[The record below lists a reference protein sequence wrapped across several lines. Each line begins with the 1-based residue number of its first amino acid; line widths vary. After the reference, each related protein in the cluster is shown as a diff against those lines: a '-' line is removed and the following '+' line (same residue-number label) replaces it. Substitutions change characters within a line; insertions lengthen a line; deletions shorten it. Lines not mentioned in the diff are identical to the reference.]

1 MAGPRSRRQPIRN
14 SSTSTCHDFLV
25 GSGSCDTKGTRPY
38 LVQSDKTLS
47 DIVQLNP
54 HEAGGGSFQ
63 QQGMLYYSIQRQ
75 GSPIGVGM
83 GPHIFSTL
91 FCEFVLILPHP
102 FSTVATTSHLTPSQL
117 VSVHLSSSRFL
128 SQLFST
134 ARVFSSFGTSA
145 QLFSPLPI
153 SCQLFSP
160 LPTSSQLISP
170 LRTSSELFSTQLNS
184 THILPTPLNSFHLS
198 HLSQFF
204 STTLT
209 SCHLFSTL
217 LASSHLCPTLLHTKN
232 FYIQQTFTQRSF
244 YTQNTQKLSDIHW
257 TRMDLRIEPSG
268 TES

>member
-63 QQGMLYYSIQRQ
+63 QQGMLYYRIQRQ

-83 GPHIFSTL
+83 GLHIFSTL

-184 THILPTPLNSFHLS
+184 THILPTPLNSFHLFPPLSILLNDS
-198 HLSQFF
+198 HLLPPVLNSSCLLSPLPNS
-204 STTLT
+204 ST
-209 SCHLFSTL
+209 HKKI
-217 LASSHLCPTLLHTKN
+217 LHTAN
-232 FYIQQTFTQRSF
+232 FYTKKFLHTGHTEAFRHTLDKNGSSNRSVR
-244 YTQNTQKLSDIHW
+244 N
-257 TRMDLRIEPSG
+257 
-268 TES
+268 

>member
-25 GSGSCDTKGTRPY
+25 GGGSCGTKGTRPY
-38 LVQSDKTLS
+38 LVLSDKTLS

-63 QQGMLYYSIQRQ
+63 QQGMLYYRIQRQ

-102 FSTVATTSHLTPSQL
+102 FSTVATTSHPVTA
-117 VSVHLSSSRFL
+117 RFSP
-128 SQLFST
+128 SQLFS
-134 ARVFSSFGTSA
+134 SQ
-145 QLFSPLPI
+145 QLKFFHLLAP
-153 SCQLFSP
+153 Q
-160 LPTSSQLISP
+160 
-170 LRTSSELFSTQLNS
+170 
-184 THILPTPLNSFHLS
+184 LNSFHLFPSLVNSSRLCPPLLNSSPLFAPHLNSSQPSSILLTSCQLLSTLFTFS

-232 FYIQQTFTQRSF
+232 FYIQQDFTQRSF
-244 YTQNTQKLSDIHW
+244 YTQNAQKLSDTH
-257 TRMDLRIEPSG
+257 
-268 TES
+268 